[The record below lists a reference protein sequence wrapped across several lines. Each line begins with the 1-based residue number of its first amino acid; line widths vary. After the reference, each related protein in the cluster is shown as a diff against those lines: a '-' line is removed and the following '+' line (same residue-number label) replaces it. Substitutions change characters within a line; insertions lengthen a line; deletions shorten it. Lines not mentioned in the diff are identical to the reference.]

1 MKLTFHGGAK
11 AVTGANYLLESD
23 PSTGSGQVSKILVDC
38 GLRQGGRYCE
48 MDNFKPFPYEP
59 ASVEEV
65 FITHAHID
73 HIGRLPLLYKKGF
86 RGKIFSTP
94 PTKDFAR
101 ELLLDSEKIL
111 SLEARDCREKPMY
124 GVEEVEGLMALW
136 ETAAY
141 RQILKVNGFE
151 IEFYNAG
158 HILGSSSILV
168 TEVKS
173 GKRIVFS
180 GDLGNPNAPLIQP
193 ADKISRADYAL
204 VESTYGGRIHED
216 TQTRKDIL
224 ESVIRETV
232 KGGGVLMIPAFA
244 LERTQELLFE
254 LNDLVENGRIPR
266 VPVFIDSPLAIKLT
280 AVYKKYS
287 EDPTYFSDRAIK
299 LLRGGDAIFDFP
311 GLHLTLTTEQS
322 KEIND
327 VPPPKIIIAGAG
339 MSHGGR
345 IVHHEK
351 RYLSDPKNTLL
362 FVGYQAGDSLGRRI
376 LDGAKTVK
384 ILGENISVRAKVKAI
399 GGYSAHADQPAL
411 IEWLRPMK
419 LGLKKAYLVQGE
431 EDQMEPLMQRIKR
444 DLSIDVEIPS
454 PGEEVVL

>member
-1 MKLTFHGGAK
+1 M
-11 AVTGANYLLESD
+11 TGANYLLESD
-23 PSTGSGQVSKILVDC
+23 SGTKILVDC

-48 MDNFKPFPYEP
+48 PINFKPFPYEP
-59 ASVEEV
+59 SSVEAV

-86 RGKIFSTP
+86 RGRVFSTP

-111 SLEARDCREKPMY
+111 SFEARDCGEEPMY
-124 GVEEVEGLMALW
+124 GVEEVEGLMSLW

-141 RQILKVNGFE
+141 HEKVKIGDFE
-151 IEFYNAG
+151 VEFYNAG
-158 HILGSSSILV
+158 HILGSSSILI

-173 GKRIVFS
+173 GKKIVFS

-193 ADKISRADYAL
+193 ADKISQVDYAL
-204 VESTYGGRIHED
+204 VESTYGGRVHED
-216 TQTRKDIL
+216 TRMRKDIL
-224 ESVIRETV
+224 ENVIRETV
-232 KGGGVLMIPAFA
+232 KAGGVLMIPAFA

-254 LNDLVENGRIPR
+254 LNELVENGRIPR

-287 EDPTYFSDRAIK
+287 NAPTYFSDEAIRT
-299 LLRGGDAIFDFP
+299 LRGGDAIFDFP

-322 KEIND
+322 KEINN

-384 ILGENISVRAKVKAI
+384 ILGEDVSVRARIKAI

-411 IEWLRPMK
+411 IRWLRPMSPS
-419 LGLKKAYLVQGE
+419 LKEVFLVQGE
-431 EDQMEPLMQRIKR
+431 EDQMEPFKQRIKK
-444 DLSIDVEIPS
+444 DLSIEAEIPS
-454 PGEEVVL
+454 PGAEVVL